1 MKTSNKVL
9 PSKLNNPE
17 RNSIKTGVSRM
28 VKSVHVI
35 LILLLITLLSSCM
48 FPGPGR
54 GGPGESH
61 ERHGHNERHGGNEGH
76 GHDDHH

>member
-1 MKTSNKVL
+1 
-9 PSKLNNPE
+9 
-17 RNSIKTGVSRM
+17 M